1 MMKITTYFKHYI
13 IVCMIIAFSSI
24 NTAEAQDDMQKIQID
39 FTMPN
44 GFVRHLL
51 IGFTPDNSATDGVD
65 YGYDAINR
73 DIFPDDLNWLI
84 DNNRYVIQGVGE
96 FDDTKKYPLGMFLQN
111 SGNIKIKLAGTYNF
125 SSSTNMYIY
134 DSEMETYSKINDKD
148 FDSYMTS
155 GEYTDRFYLAF
166 KESTESSVAKNSL
179 STNDEILAS
188 TKVHYSNKSNE
199 LIISTNN
206 NVKIEAIDI
215 YNIASQNLYSKK
227 TAAYSDFKIPLTLNS
242 NTYYIINM
250 LTNKGLLT
258 KKIMVL

>member
-1 MMKITTYFKHYI
+1 MMKITTYLYYCI
-13 IVCMIIAFSSI
+13 IGVTIAFSSI
-24 NTAEAQDDMQKIQID
+24 HKAEAQNDMQKIQID

-51 IGFTPDNSATDGVD
+51 IGFTPDNAASDGVD

-73 DIFPDDLNWLI
+73 DIFPDDLNWMI
-84 DNNRYVIQGVGE
+84 DNNRYVIQGVGA
-96 FDDTKKYPLGMFLQN
+96 FDDTKQYSLGMFLQN

-125 SSSTNMYIY
+125 PSSTNMYIY
-134 DSEMETYSKINDKD
+134 DSEERTYTKINDTD
-148 FDSYMTS
+148 FDSHMPS

-166 KESTESSVAKNSL
+166 KETSEPIVAKNSL

-188 TKVHYSNKSNE
+188 TKVHYSKKSNE

-206 NVKIEAIDI
+206 NIKIEAIDI

-227 TAAYSDFKIPLTLNS
+227 TTAYSGIKIPLSLNS
-242 NTYYIINM
+242 NAYYIINL
-250 LTNKGLLT
+250 LTDRGLLT